1 MRKLV
6 LLSSALLLVLSLS
19 LAAGAQDAPK
29 TAEGKSD
36 KPVKKDRVEGTVIRT
51 SKEQSTI
58 TVRDHRASVE
68 RVIHYD
74 SATKFTAQEHGSKK
88 VEQIDPSQIKD
99 KDRVICL
106 GTYSKE
112 GGFHATM
119 ISKRLSHSPPQ

>member
-6 LLSSALLLVLSLS
+6 LLSFALLLAFS
-19 LAAGAQDAPK
+19 LAAVAQDAPK
-29 TAEGKSD
+29 AAEGKSD
-36 KPVKKDRVEGTVIRT
+36 KAAKKDRVEGDVIRT
-51 SKEQSTI
+51 NMEHATI
-58 TVRDHRASVE
+58 TVRDYRASVE

-74 SATKFTAQEHGSKK
+74 SATKFTAQEHASKK
-88 VEQIDPSQIKD
+88 VEDIDPSQIKD

-119 ISKRLSHSPPQ
+119 ISKRLSHSPK